1 MVARARRARARA
13 VHGAVAAPWRGFR
26 RPRDR
31 AYHEAQPRLGPR
43 HAASRAKPAEAGV
56 RQRRFD
62 MNQSP
67 PNHAPRSTAERL
79 QRAANELPTARD
91 EAAISR
97 IMYAVRTRPQKSAAR
112 RLAPLNRP
120 AWFAAAA
127 TAMVAVVV
135 LTVTRPDAPGPS
147 SPGPTPLP
155 VRMGQDID
163 PLLARSE

>member
-1 MVARARRARARA
+1 
-13 VHGAVAAPWRGFR
+13 
-26 RPRDR
+26 
-31 AYHEAQPRLGPR
+31 
-43 HAASRAKPAEAGV
+43 
-56 RQRRFD
+56 

-163 PLLARSE
+163 PLLARSENDLAQEMQSIRADLIQLSRMMTVRLESDPD